1 MVKYSDEFK
10 IKAVKMVLEG
20 NAVKYVCRILGI
32 PASQPLRDWLAY
44 YNHGGLNQLLHKNR
58 SYSPDFKQ
66 KVLEHRWQHGLS
78 LKETAALF
86 AIPNSSTICLWEKQ
100 YLNYGKS
107 GLLPKKKGRP
117 PMKYKPKKRK
127 QKPEPTYIEQFEA
140 ENAFLKMENAF
151 LKKYNALI
159 QQEEEEERRKRQR

>member
-1 MVKYSDEFK
+1 M
-10 IKAVKMVLEG
+10 
-20 NAVKYVCRILGI
+20 LGLSTTTMEALTRSFI
-32 PASQPLRDWLAY
+32 
-44 YNHGGLNQLLHKNR
+44 KNR
-58 SYSPDFKQ
+58 SYSLNFKQ
-66 KVLEHRWQHGLS
+66 KVLELRWQHGLS

-86 AIPNSSTICLWEKQ
+86 SIPNFSTIYQWEKQ
-100 YLNYGKS
+100 YLAYGKS

-117 PMKYKPKKRK
+117 SMKYKPKKRK
-127 QKPEPTYIEQFEA
+127 QKPEPTYLEQLEA

>member
-1 MVKYSDEFK
+1 
-10 IKAVKMVLEG
+10 MVLKDDTVESVTRML
-20 NAVKYVCRILGI
+20 NI
-32 PASQPLRDWLAY
+32 PSHSTLDAWLAH
-44 YNHGGLNQLLHKNR
+44 YNHGGIKQLLHKNR

-86 AIPNSSTICLWEKQ
+86 SIPNFSTIYQWEKQ
-100 YLNYGKS
+100 YLAYGKS

-117 PMKYKPKKRK
+117 SMKYKPKKRK
-127 QKPEPTYIEQFEA
+127 QKPEPTYLEQLEA